1 MSELCRGRNIALDIA
16 RGLTYLHNR
25 NILHLDI
32 KSPNILLTSSFDAK
46 ISDIGLGRV
55 VDNGN
60 AGPEG
65 RPVAPPSFLC
75 ACLNESR
82 QCL

>member
-1 MSELCRGRNIALDIA
+1 MLCRGKSIALDIA
-16 RGLTYLHNR
+16 RGLTYLHSR

-32 KSPNILLTSSFDAK
+32 KSPNILLTKKFDSK

-55 VDNGN
+55 VDSGN

-65 RPVAPPSFLC
+65 IL
-75 ACLNESR
+75 
-82 QCL
+82 Q